1 MRRYFGGGVMN
12 LISVSADRD
21 YEVVIDIDWQKA
33 LEPNLV
39 NRGQVAVIVSEAM
52 RDRIIGLPETEAQI
66 HIFTVPDSEA
76 GKSFATY
83 QKVLDWLGAA
93 GFTRNDLIVAVGG
106 GAVTDLSGFV
116 ASSWLRGIDWVAVPT
131 TLAAMVD
138 AAVGGKT
145 GINSEYGKN
154 LIGSFYSPISVL
166 VDLSWLETLSDR
178 DFAAGLAEVLKSGFI
193 VDGQIVELLK
203 GKELAEIRADAAL
216 TLELISRTVAVKA
229 KVVSGDFKESFDR
242 EILNYGHTLGH
253 AIELHSKYALR
264 HGECVSI
271 GLVFAANLAKQI
283 GSLSDEVTSLHQ
295 EILRNLGL
303 PVTYE
308 SRHWPEL
315 RANMTIDKKSRSGTL
330 RFVAISEIGKTLRIE
345 GPSES
350 DLLAAYERLSS

>member
-1 MRRYFGGGVMN
+1 MKSILVT
-12 LISVSADRD
+12 SDRD
-21 YEVVIDIDWQKA
+21 YEVVIDTDWQKA
-33 LEPNLV
+33 VEPYLS

-52 RDRIIGLPETEAQI
+52 RDRIVNLPVTDAQI

-93 GFTRNDLIVAVGG
+93 GFTRNDLVIAVGG

-166 VDLSWLETLSDR
+166 VDLSWLSTLSDR
-178 DFAAGLAEVLKSGFI
+178 DFAAGLAEVIKCGFI
-193 VDGQIVELLK
+193 VDTEIVELLK
-203 GKELAEIRADAAL
+203 DRNLLEVRGDRAL
-216 TLELISRTVAVKA
+216 TLELITRSIAVKA
-229 KVVSGDFKESFDR
+229 NVVSGDFKESFDR

-271 GLVFAANLAKQI
+271 GLVFAANLANQSGILADQATDLHKRI
-283 GSLSDEVTSLHQ
+283 LS
-295 EILRNLGL
+295 NLGL
-303 PVTYE
+303 PTSYE

-315 RANMTIDKKSRSGTL
+315 RANMAIDKKSRSGTL
-330 RFVAISEIGKTLRIE
+330 RFVAISEFGKTLRIE
-345 GPSES
+345 APSES
-350 DLLAAYERLSS
+350 DLLAAYERLCS

>member
-1 MRRYFGGGVMN
+1 MN
-12 LISVSADRD
+12 KILVSADRE
-21 YEVVIDIDWQKA
+21 YKVVIDIDWQKV
-33 LEPNLV
+33 LEPYLV

-76 GKSFATY
+76 GKSFETY

-203 GKELAEIRADAAL
+203 GKELAEIRADATL

-253 AIELHSKYALR
+253 AIELHSRYALR

-283 GSLSDEVTSLHQ
+283 GILSDEVTSLHQ
-295 EILRNLGL
+295 EILGNLGL

-308 SRHWPEL
+308 SHHWPEL
-315 RANMTIDKKSRSGTL
+315 RANMAIDKKSRSGTL
-330 RFVAISEIGKTLRIE
+330 RLVAISEIGKTLRIE

>member
-1 MRRYFGGGVMN
+1 MN
-12 LISVSADRD
+12 NISVSADRK
-21 YEVVIDIDWQKA
+21 YEVEIDVNWQAAIKP
-33 LEPNLV
+33 LLV
-39 NRGQVAVIVSEAM
+39 DRGQVAIIVSEAM
-52 RDRIIGLPETEAQI
+52 RDRIVGLPDTDAQI

-93 GFTRNDLIVAVGG
+93 GFTRNDLVIAVGG

-166 VDLSWLETLSDR
+166 VDLAWLETLSDR

-193 VDGQIVELLK
+193 VDGVIVELLK
-203 GKELAEIRADAAL
+203 GKSVPEVRSDRAL
-216 TLELISRTVAVKA
+216 TLELISRTVGVKA

-253 AIELHSKYALR
+253 AIELHCKYSLR

-271 GLVFAANLAKQI
+271 GLVFAANLANQTGI
-283 GSLSDEVTSLHQ
+283 LSDEITQLHLS
-295 EILRNLGL
+295 ILQKLGL
-303 PVTYE
+303 PTTYE
-308 SRHWPEL
+308 SRHWAEL
-315 RANMTIDKKSRSGTL
+315 RASMAIDKKSRSGTL

-345 GPSES
+345 APGES

>member
-1 MRRYFGGGVMN
+1 MKN
-12 LISVSADRD
+12 ISVSADRE
-21 YEVVIDIDWQKA
+21 YEVIIDIDWRKA
-33 LEPNLV
+33 LAPYLV
-39 NRGQVAVIVSEAM
+39 NRGQVALIVSEAM
-52 RDRIIGLPETEAQI
+52 RDRMVGLPDTDAQV

-76 GKSFATY
+76 GKSFASY

-93 GFTRNDLIVAVGG
+93 GFTRNDLVVAVGG

-166 VDLSWLETLSDR
+166 VDLSWLDTLSNR

-193 VDGQIVELLK
+193 VDGQIIELLK
-203 GKELAEIRADAAL
+203 EKKLQQVRSSRAL
-216 TLELISRTVAVKA
+216 TLELIIRTVAVKA

-253 AIELHSKYALR
+253 AIELQSKYTLR

-271 GLVFAANLAKQI
+271 GLVFAANLAKQLGI
-283 GSLSDEVTSLHQ
+283 LSEEIAALHQ
-295 EILRNLGL
+295 EILNNLGL
-303 PVTYE
+303 PVSYE

-315 RANMTIDKKSRSGTL
+315 RANMAIDKKSRSGTL
-330 RFVAISEIGKTLRIE
+330 RFVAISDIGKTLRIE
-345 GPSES
+345 APSES
-350 DLLAAYERLSS
+350 DILAAYERLCS

>member
-1 MRRYFGGGVMN
+1 MKH
-12 LISVSADRD
+12 ISVSADRK
-21 YEVVIDIDWQKA
+21 YEVVIDANWLVS
-33 LEPNLV
+33 LEPYLL

-52 RDRIIGLPETEAQI
+52 RDRITGLPNTDAQI
-66 HIFTVPDSEA
+66 HIYTVPDSEA

-83 QKVLDWLGAA
+83 QKLLDWLGAA
-93 GFTRNDLIVAVGG
+93 GFTRNDLIIAVGG

-116 ASSWLRGIDWVAVPT
+116 ASTWLRGIDWVAVPT

-166 VDLSWLETLSDR
+166 VDLTWLDTLSDR

-193 VDGQIVELLK
+193 ADGQIVELLK
-203 GKELAEIRADAAL
+203 EKTLPEVRSNQAL

-229 KVVSGDFKESFDR
+229 TVVSGDFKESFDR

-253 AIELHSKYALR
+253 AIELHSKYTLR

-271 GLVFAANLAKQI
+271 GLVFAANLANQV
-283 GSLSDEVTSLHQ
+283 GLLSDEVTSLHLN
-295 EILRNLGL
+295 ILENLGL
-303 PVTYE
+303 PTSYE

-315 RANMTIDKKSRSGTL
+315 RANMAIDKKSRSGTL
-330 RFVAISEIGKTLRIE
+330 RFVGISEIGKTLRIE
-345 GPSES
+345 APSES
-350 DLLAAYERLSS
+350 DLLAAYERLCS

>member
-1 MRRYFGGGVMN
+1 MN
-12 LISVSADRD
+12 KILVSADRE
-21 YEVVIDIDWQKA
+21 YEVVIDIDWQSV
-33 LEPNLV
+33 LEPYLV
-39 NRGQVAVIVSEAM
+39 NRGQVAVIVSESM

-93 GFTRNDLIVAVGG
+93 GFTRNDVIVAVGG

-166 VDLSWLETLSDR
+166 VDLSWLDTLSDR

-229 KVVSGDFKESFDR
+229 KVVSGDFKESFNR

-283 GSLSDEVTSLHQ
+283 GILSEEVTSLHQ
-295 EILRNLGL
+295 EILSKLGL
-303 PVTYE
+303 PVSYE

-315 RANMTIDKKSRSGTL
+315 RANMAIDKKSRSGTL

>member
-1 MRRYFGGGVMN
+1 MKY
-12 LISVSADRD
+12 ISVSADRD
-21 YEVVIDIDWQKA
+21 YQVVIDANWQEA
-33 LEPNLV
+33 LEPYLV

-52 RDRIIGLPETEAQI
+52 RDRITNLPETDAQI

-83 QKVLDWLGAA
+83 QKLLDWLGAA
-93 GFTRNDLIVAVGG
+93 GFTRNDLVIAVGG

-116 ASSWLRGIDWVAVPT
+116 ASTWLRGIDWVAVPT

-166 VDLSWLETLSDR
+166 VDLSWLDTLSDR

-193 VDGQIVELLK
+193 ADGEIVELLDART
-203 GKELAEIRADAAL
+203 LSEIRSNQAL

-271 GLVFAANLAKQI
+271 GLVFAANLANQV
-283 GSLSDEVTSLHQ
+283 GLLSAEITALHVN
-295 EILRNLGL
+295 ILESLGL
-303 PVTYE
+303 PISYE

-315 RANMTIDKKSRSGTL
+315 RANMAIDKKSRSGTL
-330 RFVAISEIGKTLRIE
+330 RFVGISEIGKTLRIE
-345 GPSES
+345 APSES
-350 DLLAAYERLSS
+350 DLLAAYERLCS

>member
-1 MRRYFGGGVMN
+1 MKS
-12 LISVSADRD
+12 ISVTADRD

-33 LEPNLV
+33 IEPCLT

-52 RDRIIGLPETEAQI
+52 RDRIVNLPVTDAQI

-138 AAVGGKT
+138 ASVGGKT

-166 VDLSWLETLSDR
+166 VDLSWLSTLSDR
-178 DFAAGLAEVLKSGFI
+178 DFAAGLAEVIKCGFI
-193 VDGQIVELLK
+193 VDTEIVELLK
-203 GKELAEIRADAAL
+203 DRNLLDVRSDGAL
-216 TLELISRTVAVKA
+216 TLELITRSIAVKA

-271 GLVFAANLAKQI
+271 GLVFAANLANESGILADQATDLHKKI
-283 GSLSDEVTSLHQ
+283 LS
-295 EILRNLGL
+295 NLGL
-303 PVTYE
+303 PTSYE

-315 RANMTIDKKSRSGTL
+315 RANMAIDKKSRSGTL

-345 GPSES
+345 APSES
-350 DLLAAYERLSS
+350 DLLAAYERLCS

>member
-1 MRRYFGGGVMN
+1 MKS
-12 LISVSADRD
+12 ISVSADRE

-33 LEPNLV
+33 IEPYLV
-39 NRGQVAVIVSEAM
+39 SRGQVAVIVSEAM
-52 RDRIIGLPETEAQI
+52 RDRIVGLPDTEAQI

-93 GFTRNDLIVAVGG
+93 GFTRNDLVVAVGG

-116 ASSWLRGIDWVAVPT
+116 ASSWLRGIDWIAVPT

-154 LIGSFYSPISVL
+154 LIGSFYSPVSVL

-193 VDGQIVELLK
+193 VDGQIVELLN
-203 GKELAEIRADAAL
+203 GKTIAEVRANRAL
-216 TLELISRTVAVKA
+216 TLELISHTVTVKA
-229 KVVSGDFKESFDR
+229 KVVSGDFKENFDL

-253 AIELHSKYALR
+253 AIELHSKYKLR

-271 GLVFAANLAKQI
+271 GLVFAANLANQMGI
-283 GSLSDEVTSLHQ
+283 LSAEVAESHKL
-295 EILRNLGL
+295 ILSNLGL
-303 PVTYE
+303 PVSYE
-308 SRHWPEL
+308 RHYWPEL
-315 RANMTIDKKSRSGTL
+315 RANMAIDKKTRSGTL

-345 GPSES
+345 APSES

>member
-1 MRRYFGGGVMN
+1 MKS
-12 LISVSADRD
+12 ISVTTDRD
-21 YEVVIDIDWQKA
+21 YEVVIDTDWQKA
-33 LEPNLV
+33 VEPFLT

-52 RDRIIGLPETEAQI
+52 RDRIVNLPVSDAQI

-166 VDLSWLETLSDR
+166 VDLSWLSTLSDR
-178 DFAAGLAEVLKSGFI
+178 DFAAGLAEVIKCGFI
-193 VDGQIVELLK
+193 VDTEIVELL
-203 GKELAEIRADAAL
+203 EDRNVLDVRSDRAL
-216 TLELISRTVAVKA
+216 TLDLITRSIAVKA

-271 GLVFAANLAKQI
+271 GLVFAANLSNESGILADQATDLHKKI
-283 GSLSDEVTSLHQ
+283 LS
-295 EILRNLGL
+295 NLGL
-303 PVTYE
+303 PTSYE

-315 RANMTIDKKSRSGTL
+315 RANMAIDKKSRSGTL
-330 RFVAISEIGKTLRIE
+330 RFVAISELGKTLRIE
-345 GPSES
+345 APSES
-350 DLLAAYERLSS
+350 DLLAAYERLCS

>member
-1 MRRYFGGGVMN
+1 MN
-12 LISVSADRD
+12 VISVSADRE

-33 LEPNLV
+33 LEPYLV

-76 GKSFATY
+76 GKSFETY

-253 AIELHSKYALR
+253 AIELHSRYALR

-283 GSLSDEVTSLHQ
+283 GILSDEVTSLHQ
-295 EILRNLGL
+295 EILGNLGL

-308 SRHWPEL
+308 SRHWSEL
-315 RANMTIDKKSRSGTL
+315 RANMAIDKKSRSGTL

>member
-1 MRRYFGGGVMN
+1 MN
-12 LISVSADRD
+12 TISITADRD

-33 LEPNLV
+33 IEPYLT

-52 RDRIIGLPETEAQI
+52 RDRIVNLPVTDAQI

-93 GFTRNDLIVAVGG
+93 GFTRNDLVVAVGG

-178 DFAAGLAEVLKSGFI
+178 DFAAGLAEVVKCGFI
-193 VDGQIVELLK
+193 VDTEIVELLK
-203 GKELAEIRADAAL
+203 DRSLLEVRGDRVL
-216 TLELISRTVAVKA
+216 TLELITRSIAVKA

-271 GLVFAANLAKQI
+271 GLVFAANLANQSGILADQATDLHKKI
-283 GSLSDEVTSLHQ
+283 LS
-295 EILRNLGL
+295 NLGL
-303 PVTYE
+303 PTSYE

-315 RANMTIDKKSRSGTL
+315 RANMAIDKKSRSGTL
-330 RFVAISEIGKTLRIE
+330 RFVAISEFGKTLRIE
-345 GPSES
+345 APRES
-350 DLLAAYERLSS
+350 DLLAAYERLCS

>member
-1 MRRYFGGGVMN
+1 MKHI
-12 LISVSADRD
+12 LVSADRD
-21 YEVVIDIDWQKA
+21 YQVVIDANWQEA
-33 LEPNLV
+33 LEPYLV

-52 RDRIIGLPETEAQI
+52 RDRITNLPETDAQI

-83 QKVLDWLGAA
+83 QKLLDWLGAA
-93 GFTRNDLIVAVGG
+93 GFTRNDLVIAVGG

-116 ASSWLRGIDWVAVPT
+116 ASTWLRGIDWVAVPT

-166 VDLSWLETLSDR
+166 VDLSWLDTLSDR

-193 VDGQIVELLK
+193 ADGEIVDLL
-203 GKELAEIRADAAL
+203 DAKTLSEVRSNQAL

-271 GLVFAANLAKQI
+271 GLVFAANLANQV
-283 GSLSDEVTSLHQ
+283 GLLSAEITALHVN
-295 EILRNLGL
+295 ILERLGL
-303 PVTYE
+303 PTSYE

-315 RANMTIDKKSRSGTL
+315 RANMAIDKKSRSGTL
-330 RFVAISEIGKTLRIE
+330 RFVGISEIGQTLRIE
-345 GPSES
+345 APSES
-350 DLLAAYERLSS
+350 DLLAAYERLCS

>member
-1 MRRYFGGGVMN
+1 
-12 LISVSADRD
+12 
-21 YEVVIDIDWQKA
+21 
-33 LEPNLV
+33 
-39 NRGQVAVIVSEAM
+39 M
-52 RDRIIGLPETEAQI
+52 RDQITNLPETDAQI

-83 QKVLDWLGAA
+83 QKLLDWLGAA
-93 GFTRNDLIVAVGG
+93 GFTRNDLVIAVGG

-116 ASSWLRGIDWVAVPT
+116 ASTWLRGIDWVAVPT

-193 VDGQIVELLK
+193 ADVLIVELLN
-203 GKELAEIRADAAL
+203 GKSLSEVRSNRAL

-271 GLVFAANLAKQI
+271 GLVFAANLANQV
-283 GSLSDEVTSLHQ
+283 GLLSAEITALHVN
-295 EILRNLGL
+295 ILERLGL
-303 PVTYE
+303 PTSYE

-315 RANMTIDKKSRSGTL
+315 RANMAIDKKSRSGTL
-330 RFVAISEIGKTLRIE
+330 RFVGISEIGKTLRIE
-345 GPSES
+345 APSES
-350 DLLAAYERLSS
+350 DLLAAYERLCS

>member
-1 MRRYFGGGVMN
+1 MN
-12 LISVSADRD
+12 TISVTADHD
-21 YEVVIDIDWQKA
+21 YEVVIDINWQKA
-33 LEPNLV
+33 IEPYLT

-52 RDRIIGLPETEAQI
+52 RDRIVNLPVTDAQI

-93 GFTRNDLIVAVGG
+93 GFTRNDLVVAVGG

-178 DFAAGLAEVLKSGFI
+178 DFAAGLAEVIKCGFI
-193 VDGQIVELLK
+193 VDTEIVELLK
-203 GKELAEIRADAAL
+203 DRNLLQVRSDRDL
-216 TLELISRTVAVKA
+216 TLELITRSIAVKA

-271 GLVFAANLAKQI
+271 GLVFAANLANQSGILADQATELHKRI
-283 GSLSDEVTSLHQ
+283 LS
-295 EILRNLGL
+295 NLGL
-303 PVTYE
+303 PTSYE

-315 RANMTIDKKSRSGTL
+315 RANMAIDKKSRSGTL
-330 RFVAISEIGKTLRIE
+330 RFVAISEFGKTLRIE
-345 GPSES
+345 APSES
-350 DLLAAYERLSS
+350 DLLAAYERLCS

>member
-1 MRRYFGGGVMN
+1 MSN
-12 LISVSADRD
+12 ISVSADRK
-21 YEVVIDIDWQKA
+21 YEVEIDVNWQAAIKP
-33 LEPNLV
+33 LLV
-39 NRGQVAVIVSEAM
+39 DRGQVAIIVSEAM
-52 RDRIIGLPETEAQI
+52 RDRIVGLPETDAQI

-93 GFTRNDLIVAVGG
+93 GFTRNDLVIAVGG

-166 VDLSWLETLSDR
+166 VDLAWLETLSDR

-193 VDGQIVELLK
+193 VDGIIVELLK
-203 GKELAEIRADAAL
+203 GKSVPEVRSDRAL
-216 TLELISRTVAVKA
+216 TLELISRTVGVKA

-253 AIELHSKYALR
+253 AIELHCKYSLR

-271 GLVFAANLAKQI
+271 GLVFAANLANQTGI
-283 GSLSDEVTSLHQ
+283 LSDEITQLHLS
-295 EILRNLGL
+295 ILQKLGL
-303 PVTYE
+303 PTTYE
-308 SRHWPEL
+308 SRHWAEL
-315 RANMTIDKKSRSGTL
+315 RASMAIDKKSRSGTL

-345 GPSES
+345 APSES

>member
-1 MRRYFGGGVMN
+1 MKS
-12 LISVSADRD
+12 ISVTADRD

-33 LEPNLV
+33 VEPYLS

-52 RDRIIGLPETEAQI
+52 RDRIVNLPVTDAHI

-138 AAVGGKT
+138 ASVGGKT

-166 VDLSWLETLSDR
+166 VDLSWLSTLSDR
-178 DFAAGLAEVLKSGFI
+178 DFAAGLAEVIKCGFI
-193 VDGQIVELLK
+193 VDTEIVELLK
-203 GKELAEIRADAAL
+203 DRNLLDVRSDRAL
-216 TLELISRTVAVKA
+216 TLELITRSIAVKA

-271 GLVFAANLAKQI
+271 GLVFAANLANKSGILADQAADLHKKI
-283 GSLSDEVTSLHQ
+283 LS
-295 EILRNLGL
+295 NLGL
-303 PVTYE
+303 PTSYE

-315 RANMTIDKKSRSGTL
+315 RANMAIDKKSRSGTL
-330 RFVAISEIGKTLRIE
+330 RFVAISELGKTLRIE
-345 GPSES
+345 APSES
-350 DLLAAYERLSS
+350 DLLAAYERLCS

>member
-1 MRRYFGGGVMN
+1 MSN
-12 LISVSADRD
+12 ISISADRK
-21 YEVVIDIDWQKA
+21 YEVEIDVNWQAAIKP
-33 LEPNLV
+33 LLV
-39 NRGQVAVIVSEAM
+39 DRGQVAIIVSEAM
-52 RDRIIGLPETEAQI
+52 RDRIVGLPETDAQI

-93 GFTRNDLIVAVGG
+93 GFTRNDLVIAVGG

-166 VDLSWLETLSDR
+166 VDLAWLETLSDR

-193 VDGQIVELLK
+193 VDGVIVELLK
-203 GKELAEIRADAAL
+203 GKSVPEVRSDRAL
-216 TLELISRTVAVKA
+216 TLELISRTVGVKA

-253 AIELHSKYALR
+253 AIELHCKYSLR

-271 GLVFAANLAKQI
+271 GLVFAANLANQTGI
-283 GSLSDEVTSLHQ
+283 LSDEITQLHLS
-295 EILRNLGL
+295 ILQKLGL
-303 PVTYE
+303 PTTYE
-308 SRHWPEL
+308 SRHWAEL
-315 RANMTIDKKSRSGTL
+315 RASMAIDKKSRSGTL

-345 GPSES
+345 APSES

>member
-1 MRRYFGGGVMN
+1 MKS
-12 LISVSADRD
+12 ISVTVDRD

-33 LEPNLV
+33 IEPYLI

-52 RDRIIGLPETEAQI
+52 RDRIVNLPVTDAQI

-93 GFTRNDLIVAVGG
+93 GFTRNDLVIAVGG

-166 VDLSWLETLSDR
+166 VDLSWLSTLSDR
-178 DFAAGLAEVLKSGFI
+178 DFAAGLAEVIKCGFI
-193 VDGQIVELLK
+193 VDTEIVELLK
-203 GKELAEIRADAAL
+203 DRNLLDVRSDRAL
-216 TLELISRTVAVKA
+216 TLELITRSIAVKA

-271 GLVFAANLAKQI
+271 GLVFAANLANKSGILADQATDLHKKI
-283 GSLSDEVTSLHQ
+283 LS
-295 EILRNLGL
+295 NLGL
-303 PVTYE
+303 PTSYE

-315 RANMTIDKKSRSGTL
+315 RANMAIDKKSRSGTL
-330 RFVAISEIGKTLRIE
+330 RFVAISELGKTLRIE
-345 GPSES
+345 APSES
-350 DLLAAYERLSS
+350 DLLAAYERLCS

>member
-1 MRRYFGGGVMN
+1 MN
-12 LISVSADRD
+12 KIPVSADRE

-33 LEPNLV
+33 VEPYLV

-52 RDRIIGLPETEAQI
+52 HDRIIGLPNTEAQI

-203 GKELAEIRADAAL
+203 GKELAEIRTNSTL
-216 TLELISRTVAVKA
+216 TLELVSRTVAVKA
-229 KVVSGDFKESFDR
+229 KVVSGDFKENFDR

-271 GLVFAANLAKQI
+271 GLIFAANLAKQI
-283 GSLSDEVTSLHQ
+283 GILSDEVTSLHQ

-308 SRHWPEL
+308 NRYWPEL
-315 RANMTIDKKSRSGTL
+315 RANMAIDKKSRSGIL

-345 GPSES
+345 APSES

>member
-1 MRRYFGGGVMN
+1 MSN
-12 LISVSADRD
+12 ISVSADRK
-21 YEVVIDIDWQKA
+21 YEVEIDVNWQAAIKP
-33 LEPNLV
+33 LLV
-39 NRGQVAVIVSEAM
+39 DRGQVAIIVSEAM
-52 RDRIIGLPETEAQI
+52 RDRIVGLPETDAQI

-93 GFTRNDLIVAVGG
+93 GFTRNDLVIAVGG

-166 VDLSWLETLSDR
+166 VDLAWLDTLSDR

-193 VDGQIVELLK
+193 VDGVIVELLN
-203 GKELAEIRADAAL
+203 GKSVPEVRSDRAL
-216 TLELISRTVAVKA
+216 TLELISRTVGVKA

-253 AIELHSKYALR
+253 AIELHCKYSLR

-271 GLVFAANLAKQI
+271 GLVFAANLANQTGI
-283 GSLSDEVTSLHQ
+283 LSDEITQLHLS
-295 EILRNLGL
+295 ILQKLGL
-303 PVTYE
+303 PTTYE
-308 SRHWPEL
+308 SRHWAEL
-315 RANMTIDKKSRSGTL
+315 RASMAIDKKSRSGTL

-345 GPSES
+345 APSES

>member
-1 MRRYFGGGVMN
+1 MSN
-12 LISVSADRD
+12 ISVSADRK
-21 YEVVIDIDWQKA
+21 YEVEIDVNWQAAIKP
-33 LEPNLV
+33 LLV
-39 NRGQVAVIVSEAM
+39 DRGQVAIIVSEAM
-52 RDRIIGLPETEAQI
+52 RDRIVGLPETDAQI

-93 GFTRNDLIVAVGG
+93 GFTRNDLVIAVGG

-166 VDLSWLETLSDR
+166 VDLAWLETLSDR

-193 VDGQIVELLK
+193 VDGVIVELLK
-203 GKELAEIRADAAL
+203 GKSVPEVRSDRAL
-216 TLELISRTVAVKA
+216 TLELISRAVGVKA

-253 AIELHSKYALR
+253 AIELHCKYSLR

-271 GLVFAANLAKQI
+271 GLVFAANLANQTGI
-283 GSLSDEVTSLHQ
+283 LSDEITQMHLS
-295 EILRNLGL
+295 ILQKLGL
-303 PVTYE
+303 PTTYE
-308 SRHWPEL
+308 SRHWAEL
-315 RANMTIDKKSRSGTL
+315 RASMAIDKKSRSGTL

-345 GPSES
+345 APSES

>member
-1 MRRYFGGGVMN
+1 MER
-12 LISVSADRD
+12 ISVSADRD
-21 YEVVIDIDWQKA
+21 YEILIEINWQKA
-33 LEPNLV
+33 IERYLT
-39 NRGQVAVIVSEAM
+39 NRGQVAVIVSETM
-52 RDRIIGLPETEAQI
+52 RERITDLPQTDAQI

-83 QKVLDWLGAA
+83 QKLLDWLGAA
-93 GFTRNDLIVAVGG
+93 GFTRNDLVIAVGG

-116 ASSWLRGIDWVAVPT
+116 ASTWLRGIDWIAVPT

-166 VDLSWLETLSDR
+166 VDLSWLDTLSDR

-193 VDGQIVELLK
+193 ADGQIVELLNAK
-203 GKELAEIRADAAL
+203 TLSEVRTNQAL
-216 TLELISRTVAVKA
+216 TLELISRTVTVKA

-253 AIELHSKYALR
+253 AIELHSKYMLR

-271 GLVFAANLAKQI
+271 GLVFAANLANQVGI
-283 GSLSDEVTSLHQ
+283 LSDEITALHVS
-295 EILRNLGL
+295 ILERLGL
-303 PVTYE
+303 PVSYE

-315 RANMTIDKKSRSGTL
+315 RANMAIDKKSRSGTL

-345 GPSES
+345 APVES
-350 DLLAAYERLSS
+350 DLLAAYERLCS

>member
-1 MRRYFGGGVMN
+1 MN
-12 LISVSADRD
+12 SIFVSADRD
-21 YEVVIDIDWQKA
+21 YEVLIDVNWQKA
-33 LEPNLV
+33 IEPYFV
-39 NRGQVAVIVSEAM
+39 NRGQIAVIVSEAM
-52 RDRIIGLPETEAQI
+52 ADRIVDLPETDAQV

-83 QKVLDWLGAA
+83 QKLLDWLGAA
-93 GFTRNDLIVAVGG
+93 GFTRNDLVVAVGG

-166 VDLSWLETLSDR
+166 VDLSWLATLSDR
-178 DFAAGLAEVLKSGFI
+178 DFAAGLAEVVKCGFI
-193 VDGQIVELLK
+193 VDAEIIELLK
-203 GKELAEIRADAAL
+203 NKSVGEVRGDHAL
-216 TLELISRTVAVKA
+216 TLDLIARSIAVKA

-253 AIELHSKYALR
+253 AIELHSKYVLR
-264 HGECVSI
+264 HGECVAI
-271 GLVFAANLAKQI
+271 GLVYAANLANQSGILEDQVTELHKQI
-283 GSLSDEVTSLHQ
+283 LE
-295 EILRNLGL
+295 NLGL
-303 PVTYE
+303 PTSYE

-315 RANMTIDKKSRSGTL
+315 RANMAIDKKSRSGTL

-345 GPSES
+345 APSES
-350 DLLAAYERLSS
+350 DLLAAYERLCS

>member
-1 MRRYFGGGVMN
+1 MKSILVT
-12 LISVSADRD
+12 SDRD
-21 YEVVIDIDWQKA
+21 YEVVIDTDWQKA
-33 LEPNLV
+33 VEPYLS

-52 RDRIIGLPETEAQI
+52 RDRIVNLPVTDAQI

-93 GFTRNDLIVAVGG
+93 GFTRNDLVIAVGG

-166 VDLSWLETLSDR
+166 VDLSWLSTLSDR
-178 DFAAGLAEVLKSGFI
+178 DFAAGLAEVIKCGFI
-193 VDGQIVELLK
+193 VDTEIVELLK
-203 GKELAEIRADAAL
+203 DRNLLDVRSDRAL
-216 TLELISRTVAVKA
+216 TLELITRSIAVKA

-271 GLVFAANLAKQI
+271 GLVFAANLANKSGILADQATDLHKKI
-283 GSLSDEVTSLHQ
+283 LS
-295 EILRNLGL
+295 NLGL
-303 PVTYE
+303 PTSYE

-315 RANMTIDKKSRSGTL
+315 RANMAIDKKSRSGTL
-330 RFVAISEIGKTLRIE
+330 RFVAISELGKTLRIE
-345 GPSES
+345 APSES
-350 DLLAAYERLSS
+350 DLLAAYERLCS

>member
-1 MRRYFGGGVMN
+1 MKN
-12 LISVSADRD
+12 ISVSADRE
-21 YEVVIDIDWQKA
+21 YEVIIDIDWRKA
-33 LEPNLV
+33 LAPYLV
-39 NRGQVAVIVSEAM
+39 NRGQVALIVSEAM
-52 RDRIIGLPETEAQI
+52 RDRMVGLPDTDAQV

-76 GKSFATY
+76 GKSFASY

-93 GFTRNDLIVAVGG
+93 GFTRNDLVVAVGG

-166 VDLSWLETLSDR
+166 VDLSWLDTLSDR

-193 VDGQIVELLK
+193 VDGQIIELLK
-203 GKELAEIRADAAL
+203 EKKLQQVRSSRAL
-216 TLELISRTVAVKA
+216 TLELIIRTVAVKA

-253 AIELHSKYALR
+253 AIELQSKYTLR

-271 GLVFAANLAKQI
+271 GLVFAANLAKQLGI
-283 GSLSDEVTSLHQ
+283 LSEEIAALHQ
-295 EILRNLGL
+295 EILNNLGL
-303 PVTYE
+303 PVSYE

-315 RANMTIDKKSRSGTL
+315 RANMAIDKKSRSGTL
-330 RFVAISEIGKTLRIE
+330 RFVAISDIGKTLRIE
-345 GPSES
+345 APSES
-350 DLLAAYERLSS
+350 DLLAAYERLCS

>member
-1 MRRYFGGGVMN
+1 MKS
-12 LISVSADRD
+12 ISVTADRD

-33 LEPNLV
+33 IEPYLI

-52 RDRIIGLPETEAQI
+52 RDRIVNLPVTDAQI

-93 GFTRNDLIVAVGG
+93 GFTRNDLVIAVGG

-166 VDLSWLETLSDR
+166 VDLSWLSTLSDR
-178 DFAAGLAEVLKSGFI
+178 DFAAGLAEVIKCGFI
-193 VDGQIVELLK
+193 VDTEIVELLK
-203 GKELAEIRADAAL
+203 DRNLLDVRGDRAL
-216 TLELISRTVAVKA
+216 TLELITRSIAVKA

-271 GLVFAANLAKQI
+271 GLVFAANLANQVGI
-283 GSLSDEVTSLHQ
+283 LSDEITALHISTL
-295 EILRNLGL
+295 EKLGL
-303 PVTYE
+303 PTSYE
-308 SRHWPEL
+308 ARHWPEL
-315 RANMTIDKKSRSGTL
+315 RANMAIDKKSRSGTL
-330 RFVAISEIGKTLRIE
+330 RFVAISDIGKTLRIE
-345 GPSES
+345 APSES
-350 DLLAAYERLSS
+350 DLLAAYERLCS